1 MTKRK
6 NNKTQL
12 DKALDN
18 AQREELKTRLHNA
31 ILLKKQMRMIP
42 TKKIVSE
49 QMESIKTMMKH
60 PKMNQQILQLYGYAI
75 AYNPKTKLPTPVEI
89 FDNPNHFKAE
99 YYQYILSVMKTM
111 KDKNIS
117 LKNLDK
123 VLDNPYGNYM
133 SRCIGCPLNPFAK
146 KYNSIVDPEVKPK
159 NDTKDGPK
167 DGPKDEPKNDIK
179 DKPKDEP
186 KYDIKDGPKSDIKD
200 GPNSDIKDEI
210 IAEPKDEEENNK
222 IVTEITS
229 NIKESA

>member
-12 DKALDN
+12 DKAFDN

-31 ILLKKQMRMIP
+31 ILIKKQMRMIP
-42 TKKIVSE
+42 AKKIVSE

-75 AYNPKTKLPTPVEI
+75 AYNPKTKVPTPIEI
-89 FDNPNHFKAE
+89 FNNPNHFKAE
-99 YYQYILSVMKTM
+99 YYQYILSVVKTM

-146 KYNSIVDPEVKPK
+146 KYDYIVDPEIKK
-159 NDTKDGPK
+159 SDAKDE
-167 DGPKDEPKNDIK
+167 PKDEPKDEQKSDVK
-179 DKPKDEP
+179 DEMVAEPKDEP
-186 KYDIKDGPKSDIKD
+186 KSDVKDEPKCDPKSDV
-200 GPNSDIKDEI
+200 KDES
-210 IAEPKDEEENNK
+210 KDEP
-222 IVTEITS
+222 
-229 NIKESA
+229 